1 MNLARIRDCFWIFT
15 CAANSDFPNIG
26 RRSVMTPVEGSYYLG
41 IPNIIVVQSS
51 ENEAPYGRFESP
63 LAQYAAAMRPLHRLV
78 WSVVGSGGYN
88 SQEETEEV
96 LELARTLPNFNGI
109 MLDDFFNARKD
120 GKPTRFSV
128 EELTTIR
135 GRLREMNAEF
145 SIFVTLYT
153 SQCELPIR
161 EFLDLVDVI
170 TFWTGDPADRVNLE
184 SNFEKFD
191 PLVPDKRKMLGC
203 YLADFRRK
211 KGVPIPHDEA
221 PMRDRSTQESK

>member
-1 MNLARIRDCFWIFT
+1 M
-15 CAANSDFPNIG
+15 
-26 RRSVMTPVEGSYYLG
+26 
-41 IPNIIVVQSS
+41 
-51 ENEAPYGRFESP
+51 
-63 LAQYAAAMRPLHRLV
+63 
-78 WSVVGSGGYN
+78 GSGGYN
-88 SQEETEEV
+88 SPEETEEV
-96 LELARTLPNFNGI
+96 LELARTVPNFNGI

-135 GRLREMNAEF
+135 GRLREMNEEF

-170 TFWTGDPADRVNLE
+170 TFWTGDPADLVNLE
-184 SNFEKFD
+184 SNFEKFER
-191 PLVPDKRKMLGC
+191 LVPDKRKMLGC

-211 KGVPIPHDEA
+211 KGVPIPMMKLQCETAQRRNRNEDYQNLAQRYTKRWSSACHVFPGLYSA
-221 PMRDRSTQESK
+221 VGVKSLNR